1 MQDALERCERDV
13 EAARA
18 KLAQDLSVL
27 RSPDTFAAFTD
38 DLKQDATELQEE
50 WVGRAKDALQAKTT
64 GVIEDLK
71 AKAAANPA
79 AALMIGAGVGWFF
92 LRHPPITSAL
102 VGCGLY
108 SLLRTPASAQPH
120 MDTQD
125 YLRQGQE
132 RLKEQA
138 ATVASVVTEKAAA
151 LVSDARD
158 TLAAKSGE
166 LIENAR
172 HSASGVAH
180 EVRERIEPVTEE
192 LHDEEV
198 RDRALLGVA
207 GVAVAAACLLAW
219 QKRGPADLQPGI

>member
-1 MQDALERCERDV
+1 MQDSLERCERDV

-38 DLKQDATELQEE
+38 DLKQDATELQDE
-50 WVGRAKDALQAKTT
+50 WVGRAKGALQEKTT

-120 MDTQD
+120 METQD
-125 YLRQGQE
+125 YLHQGQQ

-138 ATVASVVTEKAAA
+138 STAASVVAEKATTLAT
-151 LVSDARD
+151 DARD

-180 EVRERIEPVTEE
+180 EIRERIEPVTAE
-192 LHDEEV
+192 LHGEDV
-198 RDRALLGVA
+198 RDSALLGIA
-207 GVAVAAACLLAW
+207 GMAVAAACVLAW
-219 QKRGPADLQPGI
+219 QKRSPDNLGPGI